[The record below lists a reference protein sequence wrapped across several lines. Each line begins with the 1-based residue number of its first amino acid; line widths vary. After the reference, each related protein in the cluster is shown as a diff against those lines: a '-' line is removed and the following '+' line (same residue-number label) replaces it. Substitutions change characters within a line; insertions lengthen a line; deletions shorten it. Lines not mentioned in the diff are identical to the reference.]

1 MARPR
6 VRRTRRHQRHRER
19 VMRAHNGV
27 CHLCGHDAADAIDHI
42 VPVSRGGS
50 DDPSNLA
57 PAHTSCNTAKSDA
70 APPQWT
76 YSRPAMWLPG
86 YGPRA
91 PNSADSSGASGRL
104 GCWSI
109 GGAILVAL
117 LVGGLVGS
125 LVASEWVGLAVTAAV
140 AWALISWLQ
149 KRSRAAKS
157 GTSVGSSRL
166 PMQDEPVSLTMPDGR
181 QIRNAR
187 GTAAM
192 GGTAAD
198 VPHEGEDMV
207 WLGITIQGDNIET
220 LIGLLQLSPG
230 DTGYR
235 DAMLQPDGD
244 LLIVNALARLA
255 ADAAASGDDDVTAA
269 PIGHLS
275 GVQWR
280 SHPGLG
286 GGLTLVQVAIT
297 VNRDGSRSAR
307 IGFSSDINE

>member
-1 MARPR
+1 
-6 VRRTRRHQRHRER
+6 
-19 VMRAHNGV
+19 MRAHNGV
-27 CHLCGHDAADAIDHI
+27 CHLCGADAADAIDHI
-42 VPVSRGGS
+42 VPVSWGGS

-76 YSRPAMWLPG
+76 HSRPAMWLPG

-91 PNSADSSGASGRL
+91 PSSAASRGASGRL

-109 GGAILVAL
+109 GGGILIAL

-125 LVASEWVGLAVTAAV
+125 LVATEWVGLAVTAAV

-157 GTSVGSSRL
+157 GTSVGSVGPPSL
-166 PMQDEPVSLTMPDGR
+166 PLQDEPLALTMPDGR

-187 GTAAM
+187 GTASM
-192 GGTAAD
+192 GGMAAD
-198 VPHEGEDMV
+198 VPLEGQDMV
-207 WLGITIQGDNIET
+207 WLEMTIQGDNIET
-220 LIGLLQLSPG
+220 LIGLLRLSPG

-244 LLIVNALARLA
+244 RLIVNAMARLA

-275 GVQWR
+275 DVVWS

-286 GGLTLVQVAIT
+286 RGLTLVQVAIT
-297 VNRDGSRSAR
+297 VNRDGSRGAR
-307 IGFSSDINE
+307 VGFSSDIRK